1 MSADEIRK
9 LTDLSTPIMP
19 EHWQATVMWPE
30 QWDKIKSAL
39 LDYAAMVERCEERI
53 KYLESIRERGD
64 TEVIDI
70 ELEDMNCIL
79 KGEGK

>member
-39 LDYAAMVERCEERI
+39 LAYAAMVARCE
-53 KYLESIRERGD
+53 D
-64 TEVIDI
+64 TIARLPYPPNSDDVYWFKK
-70 ELEDMNCIL
+70 LNYIL
-79 KGEGK
+79 KGATDERKV